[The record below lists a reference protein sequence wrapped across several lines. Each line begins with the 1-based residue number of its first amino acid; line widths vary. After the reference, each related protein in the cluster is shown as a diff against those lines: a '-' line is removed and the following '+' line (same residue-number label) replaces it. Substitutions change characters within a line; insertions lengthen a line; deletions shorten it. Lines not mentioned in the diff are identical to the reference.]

1 MSKKITIIDY
11 GMGNLYSVQ
20 NALRSIGAEPVVT
33 SDAAVIAQ
41 AEKILLPG
49 VGAFGDCMANL
60 EKSGLIPVIMDSL
73 HSGKPFLGICLGMQL
88 LFEESREFG
97 TWQGLGLLPGKV
109 VPMEGVVPQAYKIPH
124 IGWNGLHFPAGRRH
138 PLLAGVEEGDCV
150 YFVHSFYAAECDDV
164 VIATAEYGA
173 QLTAAVARG
182 NVMGCQFHPE
192 KSGTVGLTIL
202 KTFCEGEW

>member
-88 LFEESREFG
+88 LFEGSDEAPG
-97 TWQGLGLLPGKV
+97 VKGLGFFKGQVRLLHT
-109 VPMEGVVPQAYKIPH
+109 ELKIPH
-124 IGWNGLHFPAGRRH
+124 MGWNSLHIQNSGRLFKGI
-138 PLLAGVEEGDCV
+138 PENTYV
-150 YFVHSFYAAECDDV
+150 YFVHSYYLQAEEEEIV
-164 VIATAEYGA
+164 KATTQYSTCIHASVEK
-173 QLTAAVARG
+173 G
-182 NVMGCQFHPE
+182 NVFACQFHPE
-192 KSGTVGLTIL
+192 KSSDIGIQIL
-202 KTFCEGEW
+202 KNFVEL

>member
-60 EKSGLIPVIMDSL
+60 EKSGLIHVIMDSL

-88 LFEESREFG
+88 LFEGSDEAPG
-97 TWQGLGLLPGKV
+97 VKGLGFFKGQVRLLHT
-109 VPMEGVVPQAYKIPH
+109 ELKIPH
-124 IGWNGLHFPAGRRH
+124 MGWNSLKIRPEAKLFRGIEDGSY
-138 PLLAGVEEGDCV
+138 V
-150 YFVHSFYAAECDDV
+150 YFVHSYYLKAEDESIVAAS
-164 VIATAEYGA
+164 TEYGTVIHA
-173 QLTAAVARG
+173 SVERE
-182 NVMGCQFHPE
+182 NVFACQFHPE
-192 KSGTVGLTIL
+192 KSSDVGLKIL
-202 KTFCEGEW
+202 KNFASL

>member
-20 NALRSIGAEPVVT
+20 NALRSIGAEPVLT

-73 HSGKPFLGICLGMQL
+73 QSGKPFLGICLGMQL
-88 LFEESREFG
+88 LFEGSDEAPG
-97 TWQGLGLLPGKV
+97 VKGLGFFKGQVRLLHT
-109 VPMEGVVPQAYKIPH
+109 ELKIPH
-124 IGWNGLHFPAGRRH
+124 MGWNKLELRSPS
-138 PLLAGVEEGDCV
+138 PLLEGAEGVYV
-150 YFVHSFYAAECDDV
+150 YFVHSFHAEPEDRSIITSVCDYGMEV
-164 VIATAEYGA
+164 TASVG
-173 QLTAAVARG
+173 RG
-182 NVMGCQFHPE
+182 KVQAFQFHPE
-192 KSGTVGLTIL
+192 KSSRVGMRLL
-202 KTFCEGEW
+202 KNFVEL

>member
-88 LFEESREFG
+88 LFEGSDEAPG
-97 TWQGLGLLPGKV
+97 VKGLGFFKGQVRLLHT
-109 VPMEGVVPQAYKIPH
+109 ELKIPH
-124 IGWNGLHFPAGRRH
+124 MGWNSIDIK
-138 PLLAGVEEGDCV
+138 EGSRLFEGIDRQSYM
-150 YFVHSFYAAECDDV
+150 YFVHSYYLKARNLEDVAATTWYSTD
-164 VIATAEYGA
+164 IH
-173 QLTAAVARG
+173 AAVEHDNIFA
-182 NVMGCQFHPE
+182 CQFHPE
-192 KSGTVGLTIL
+192 KSSELGLRIL
-202 KTFCEGEW
+202 KNFADLRL